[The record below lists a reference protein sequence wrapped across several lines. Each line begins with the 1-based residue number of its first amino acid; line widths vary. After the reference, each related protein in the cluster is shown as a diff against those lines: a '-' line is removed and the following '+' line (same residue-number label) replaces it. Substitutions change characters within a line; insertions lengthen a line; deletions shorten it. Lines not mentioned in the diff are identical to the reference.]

1 MLLRVKITKF
11 PQTSGQQAS
20 MNSGIFTFQVWK
32 VPEGPRWK
40 MGAGRGL
47 ASQLIRSRVRAS
59 TQVSPT

>member
-32 VPEGPRWK
+32 VPEEPRWN

-47 ASQLIRSRVRAS
+47 PAS
-59 TQVSPT
+59 